1 MARIKEKAIAAC
13 ARRGVPAGGE
23 PIAASPNAVET
34 ATDPRTNA
42 LRQSIYPRRAY
53 SLMGVDQPMHAMK
66 KNSFQQIRLTED
78 EYNGHPFLD
87 VRIYVKGE
95 GGKYYPTRQGLAVPL
110 ERIDAFADLVE
121 QCRRQLE
128 TTSK

>member
-1 MARIKEKAIAAC
+1 MARIKEEAIAAC

-95 GGKYYPTRQGLAVPL
+95 GGKCYPTRHGQALPGD
-110 ERIDAFADLVE
+110 RINDFADLVE
-121 QCRRQLE
+121 QCRQQVE
-128 TTSK
+128 V